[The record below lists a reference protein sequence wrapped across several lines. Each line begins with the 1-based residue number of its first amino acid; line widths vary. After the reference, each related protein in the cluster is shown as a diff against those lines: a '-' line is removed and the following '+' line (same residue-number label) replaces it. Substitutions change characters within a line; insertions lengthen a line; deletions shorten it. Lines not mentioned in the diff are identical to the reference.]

1 LSICCVYIYCM
12 ELVFILCYFFVQ
24 WHQLKG
30 AEVEPE
36 IHLPWIRDLMLYF
49 PVRVYL
55 LAFATSSFTNYLLF
69 GLYWMIS
76 LIFFLSNLF
85 ICLSTINEKKWYCC
99 QLIMSFYKWLDGIS
113 TIHWIAF
120 WFNLKSNVVYV
131 IHGYLTTFF
140 GIFVD
145 FLCKSKDVIWS
156 NQMNARRKLLD
167 HGLCLISSCIV
178 WVADVRF
185 ISFSNDFSIWICY

>member
-1 LSICCVYIYCM
+1 MDTWSDALLSCRCKLASIC
-12 ELVFILCYFFVQ
+12 FYF
-24 WHQLKG
+24 LKKN
-30 AEVEPE
+30 
-36 IHLPWIRDLMLYF
+36 
-49 PVRVYL
+49 L
-55 LAFATSSFTNYLLF
+55 LAFVTSSFTNYLLF

-76 LIFFLSNLF
+76 LIFFLSNMF

-99 QLIMSFYKWLDGIS
+99 QLIMSFYKWLDGI
-113 TIHWIAF
+113 TNHWISF

-131 IHGYLTTFF
+131 IPFFLVLSVYAIHGYLTTFF

-167 HGLCLISSCIV
+167 HSLCLISSCIV

>member
-1 LSICCVYIYCM
+1 LFLFFEKELASICYI
-12 ELVFILCYFFVQ
+12 FF
-24 WHQLKG
+24 HQLSF
-30 AEVEPE
+30 
-36 IHLPWIRDLMLYF
+36 IWIVLNDLLNF
-49 PVRVYL
+49 
-55 LAFATSSFTNYLLF
+55 
-69 GLYWMIS
+69 
-76 LIFFLSNLF
+76 FFLSNLF
-85 ICLSTINEKKWYCC
+85 ICLPTINEKKWYCC
-99 QLIMSFYKWLDGIS
+99 QLIMSFYKWLDGI
-113 TIHWIAF
+113 TNHWISF
-120 WFNLKSNVVYV
+120 WFNLKSNVVYVIPFFLVLSVYV